1 MWKVQKSNEPAKLI
15 ALLYFP
21 HIQSVFIHMYNH
33 GLRLKLINVFVYP
46 P

>member
-1 MWKVQKSNEPAKLI
+1 MWKIQKSNEPAKLI
-15 ALLYFP
+15 ALLYFLR
-21 HIQSVFIHMYNH
+21 IQSGLHMYNH